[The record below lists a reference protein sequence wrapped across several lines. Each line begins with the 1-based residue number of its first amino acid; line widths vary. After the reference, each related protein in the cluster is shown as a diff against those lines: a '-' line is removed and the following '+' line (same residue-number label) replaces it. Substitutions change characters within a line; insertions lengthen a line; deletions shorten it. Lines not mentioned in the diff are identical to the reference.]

1 MAKIVGVTQPVSSVF
16 AFQVFHLKTE
26 TREAGRV
33 TSKYCLSLYNQPS
46 LFD

>member
-1 MAKIVGVTQPVSSVF
+1 MAKIVGLAQPVSSIFV
-16 AFQVFHLKTE
+16 FQVFHLKTE

-33 TSKYCLSLYNQPS
+33 SSTCGLSLYNQPS